1 MMIQL
6 PRALQPTAKSLL
18 NMTKKSSILHAL
30 LFAGLAASAS
40 AALLEN
46 PPLSTGP
53 KSIDPKGVISPD
65 LVPANV
71 TTKEELI
78 ALPKFRTIQ
87 TFQKEGQ
94 VFEPKQNFITFSAE
108 SEMPAVELTFEGA
121 GATPESGATV
131 DNANFASSG
140 QSAVRLESTGNSAAK
155 VKVITATLKF
165 GDYNTGTH
173 SFTPATPN
181 STKAP
186 RAVCFTLTSQGNR
199 SHMFQSIVAVF
210 KDASENVLDT
220 QSLND
225 LNIPND
231 ATVRAAF
238 FGYKSP
244 GERIATVEITATT
257 KDMTFSATPL
267 LGLDDLG
274 FVR

>member
-1 MMIQL
+1 M
-6 PRALQPTAKSLL
+6 S
-18 NMTKKSSILHAL
+18 KKSSILHAL

-40 AALLEN
+40 AAVLEN
-46 PPLSTGP
+46 PALSTGA

-78 ALPKFRTIQ
+78 ALPNFRTIQ
-87 TFQKEGQ
+87 TFGKEGQ

-108 SEMPAVELTFEGA
+108 TEMPAVELAFGGA
-121 GATPESGATV
+121 GATPESGSTV

-165 GDYNTGTH
+165 GDYNTGAQA
-173 SFTPATPN
+173 FTPATPD
-181 STKAP
+181 SAKAP
-186 RAVCFTLTSQGNR
+186 KAVCFTLTSAGNR

>member
-1 MMIQL
+1 M
-6 PRALQPTAKSLL
+6 
-18 NMTKKSSILHAL
+18 NKKSSILHAL
-30 LFAGLAASAS
+30 LLAGLAASAS
-40 AALLEN
+40 AAVLEN
-46 PPLSTGP
+46 PPLSTGA

-71 TTKEELI
+71 TTKGELI
-78 ALPKFRTIQ
+78 ALPNFRTIQ
-87 TFQKEGQ
+87 TFGKEGQ
-94 VFEPKQNFITFSAE
+94 IFEPKQNFITFSAE
-108 SEMPAVELTFEGA
+108 SEMPAVELTFGGA
-121 GATPESGATV
+121 GTTPQSGETV

-140 QSAVRLESTGNSAAK
+140 QSAIRFESTGNTAAK

-165 GDYNTGTH
+165 GDYNTGTQA
-173 SFTPATPN
+173 FTPATPD
-181 STKAP
+181 SAKAP
-186 RAVCFTLTSQGNR
+186 KAVCFTLSSAGNR
-199 SHMFQSIVAVF
+199 SYMFQSIVAVF

-274 FVR
+274 FAR

>member
-1 MMIQL
+1 MVERL
-6 PRALQPTAKSLL
+6 AVALQPTAKSLL

-40 AALLEN
+40 AAVLEN
-46 PPLSTGP
+46 PPLATGA
-53 KSIDPKGVISPD
+53 KSIDPKSVIAPE

-71 TTKEELI
+71 STKEELI
-78 ALPKFRTIQ
+78 ALPNFRTVQ
-87 TFQKEGQ
+87 TFGKEGQ
-94 VFEPKQNFITFSAE
+94 VFEPKQNFIVFSAE
-108 SEMPAVELTFEGA
+108 SEMPAVELTFGGA
-121 GATPESGATV
+121 DATPESGATV

-140 QSAVRLESTGNSAAK
+140 NSAIRFEATGNTAAK
-155 VKVITATLKF
+155 VKSITAILKF

-173 SFTPATPN
+173 SFTPAAPD

-186 RAVCFTLTSQGNR
+186 KAVCFTLSSQGNR
-199 SHMFQSIVAVF
+199 SHMFQSIVAIF

-220 QSLND
+220 QSLTE

-231 ATVRAAF
+231 ATPRAAF

-274 FVR
+274 FAR

>member
-1 MMIQL
+1 M
-6 PRALQPTAKSLL
+6 
-18 NMTKKSSILHAL
+18 NKKSSILHAL
-30 LFAGLAASAS
+30 LFAGLAASAP
-40 AALLEN
+40 AAVLEN
-46 PPLSTGP
+46 PPLSSGP

-78 ALPKFRTIQ
+78 ALPNFRTVQ
-87 TFQKEGQ
+87 TFGKDGK

-108 SEMPAVELTFEGA
+108 SGMPAVELTFGGEGA
-121 GATPESGATV
+121 GPQSGETV

-140 QSAVRLESTGNSAAK
+140 QSAVRFECTGNSAAK
-155 VKVITATLKF
+155 VKVITATLNF
-165 GDYNTGTH
+165 GDYNPGTQA
-173 SFTPATPN
+173 FTPATTG
-181 STKAP
+181 STTAPKAI
-186 RAVCFTLTSQGNR
+186 CFTLSSAGNR
-199 SHMFQSIVAVF
+199 SYMLQSIVAVF

-231 ATVRAAF
+231 TTVRSAF

-244 GERIATVEITATT
+244 EARIATVQITATT

-274 FVR
+274 IAP

>member
-1 MMIQL
+1 M
-6 PRALQPTAKSLL
+6 
-18 NMTKKSSILHAL
+18 NKKSSILHAM
-30 LFAGLAASAS
+30 LFAGFAASAS
-40 AALLEN
+40 AAVLEN
-46 PPLSTGP
+46 PPLSTGA
-53 KSIDPKGVISPD
+53 KSIDPKGVIAPD

-78 ALPKFRTIQ
+78 ALPNFRTIQ

-108 SEMPAVELTFEGA
+108 SEMPAVELAFEGA

-165 GDYNTGTH
+165 GDYNSGAQA
-173 SFTPATPN
+173 FTPATPD
-181 STKAP
+181 SAKAP
-186 RAVCFTLTSQGNR
+186 KAVCFTLTSAGNR

>member
-1 MMIQL
+1 M
-6 PRALQPTAKSLL
+6 
-18 NMTKKSSILHAL
+18 NKKSSILHAL

-40 AALLEN
+40 AAVLEN
-46 PPLSTGP
+46 PPLSTGA
-53 KSIDPKGVISPD
+53 KSIDPKGVIAPE

-71 TTKEELI
+71 STKEELI
-78 ALPKFRTIQ
+78 ALPKFRTVQ
-87 TFQKEGQ
+87 TFGKEGQ

-108 SEMPAVELTFEGA
+108 SEMPAVELTFGGA
-121 GATPESGATV
+121 GATPQSGETM

-140 QSAVRLESTGNSAAK
+140 QSAIRLESTGNSAAK

-165 GDYNTGTH
+165 GDYNTGTQA
-173 SFTPATPN
+173 FTPATAD
-181 STKAP
+181 SAKAP
-186 RAVCFTLTSQGNR
+186 KAVCFTLSSAGNR

-274 FVR
+274 FAR